1 MKTSTN
7 ITKSGIVLFTRSNM
21 LEVLPSSHFV
31 RSQCTERD
39 CPKFFAVEDGPFS
52 SCLTVFVV

>member
-1 MKTSTN
+1 
-7 ITKSGIVLFTRSNM
+7 M

-31 RSQCTERD
+31 RSQCTERNS
-39 CPKFFAVEDGPFS
+39 PKFFAEEDGPFS